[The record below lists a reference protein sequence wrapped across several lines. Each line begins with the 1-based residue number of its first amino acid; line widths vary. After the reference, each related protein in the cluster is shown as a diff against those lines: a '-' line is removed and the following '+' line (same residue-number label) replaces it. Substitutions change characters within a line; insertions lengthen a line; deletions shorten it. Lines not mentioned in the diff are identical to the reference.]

1 MTANGKF
8 GPWPTRVVVT
18 FLYLF
23 LLAPIFIVLLISI
36 DTQSTMSFPP
46 KGFSLQWYSK
56 IWHNDA
62 FMSGFKVS
70 FIVAVGVALLASL
83 VGVPAAVALSRYSFP
98 GRAVLSGFFL
108 SPLLVPAIVLGLA
121 LLLVLDPMNLTG
133 TYQGLIIAHLGI
145 TAPYVIRTTSMSLMT
160 LNQQCE
166 EAARTL
172 GASALTTF
180 RKVTLPLVLP
190 GVLAGFVISFIIS
203 FDEAVISL
211 FVVAGD
217 ITTLPV
223 EIFNY
228 VETRTDPQ
236 IAALS
241 VVLILISLA
250 VVVILERVMGL
261 RKVLK

>member
-1 MTANGKF
+1 MKPRF
-8 GPWPTRVVVT
+8 GGWPNRILVML
-18 FLYLF
+18 LYLF
-23 LLAPIFIVLLISI
+23 LLAPIIIVLLISV

-46 KGFSLQWYSK
+46 HGFSLQWYAAV
-56 IWHNDA
+56 WHNQA
-62 FMSGFKVS
+62 FTNGFKVS
-70 FIVAVGVALLASL
+70 VVVALGVACVATVLGVLASL
-83 VGVPAAVALSRYSFP
+83 ALSHYSFP
-98 GRAVLSGFFL
+98 GRAALSAFFL

-121 LLLVLDPMNLTG
+121 LLLVLDPIGLTG
-133 TYQGLIIAHLGI
+133 TYQGLILAHLAV
-145 TAPYVIRTTSMSLMT
+145 TVPYVIRTTSMSLMT
-160 LNQQCE
+160 LNRSCE

-172 GASALTTF
+172 GASSLTTF
-180 RKVTLPLVLP
+180 RRVTLPLVLP
-190 GVLAGFVISFIIS
+190 GVLAGFVIAFIIS

-211 FVVAGD
+211 FVVRGE

-241 VVLILISLA
+241 VVLILISLI
-250 VVVILERVMGL
+250 VVVILERAMGL